1 MPSFTLI
8 VPTYNAGS
16 ARWNEW
22 FHAFQKQTNQP
33 SQLII
38 IDSSSTDDTRNI
50 ASTYTNNIIVISPS
64 EFNHG
69 GTRNKALASA
79 EESDFVVFLTQ
90 DAIFENKNALEEI
103 LSLFND
109 KNVAA
114 VCGRQLPHHD
124 ANPLAIHA

>member
-8 VPTYNAGS
+8 VPTYNAGT

-33 SQLII
+33 LQLII

-79 EESDFVVFLTQ
+79 EESDFVVF
-90 DAIFENKNALEEI
+90 
-103 LSLFND
+103 FNPG
-109 KNVAA
+109 
-114 VCGRQLPHHD
+114 CY
-124 ANPLAIHA
+124 I

>member
-50 ASTYTNNIIVISPS
+50 ASTY
-64 EFNHG
+64 
-69 GTRNKALASA
+69 
-79 EESDFVVFLTQ
+79 
-90 DAIFENKNALEEI
+90 
-103 LSLFND
+103 
-109 KNVAA
+109 
-114 VCGRQLPHHD
+114 
-124 ANPLAIHA
+124 